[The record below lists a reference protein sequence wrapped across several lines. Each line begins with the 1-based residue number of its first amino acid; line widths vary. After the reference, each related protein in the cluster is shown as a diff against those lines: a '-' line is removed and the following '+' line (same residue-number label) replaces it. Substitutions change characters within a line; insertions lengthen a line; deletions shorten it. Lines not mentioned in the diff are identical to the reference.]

1 MSSFSVLLP
10 RLVEAPARQLLG
22 CSLVMSRAADQT
34 ALLWR
39 TFMPLRREIPPPASP
54 DLFSVTEY
62 PPDYFAVY
70 DGHAE
75 FRKWA
80 AVAAVGA
87 APVPLNMALLM
98 IPAGLYAVFDYRGS
112 SLDARVFQYI
122 LSEWLPAS
130 GFALD
135 DRPHLEILGAGYRN
149 ADPTS
154 EEEIWIPVRPRQAPG
169 H

>member
-1 MSSFSVLLP
+1 MSASAVLLP
-10 RLVEAPARQLLG
+10 RFVEAPARQLLG

-39 TFMPLRREIPPPASP
+39 TFMPRRREIPLPAGP

-62 PPDYFAVY
+62 PPDYFAGY
-70 DGHAE
+70 DGRAE

-80 AVAAVGA
+80 AVAVGGTAAV
-87 APVPLNMALLM
+87 PVGMALLT

-112 SLDARVFQYI
+112 SLDSRVFQYI
-122 LSEWLPAS
+122 LAEWLPAS

-154 EEEIWIPVRPRQAPG
+154 EEEIWLPVRPR
-169 H
+169 